1 MPRIT
6 KSMMARFA
14 EQKSALSPAALETI
28 ETMRIRYRDIMNLK
42 GVPATPD
49 SMPKGEYRRVMA
61 AALHSF
67 ITPDNHPHPS
77 KVNPNFYVLDIR

>member
-6 KSMMARFA
+6 KSMAARLA
-14 EQKSALSPAALETI
+14 EHKPSLSQ
-28 ETMRIRYRDIMNLK
+28 
-42 GVPATPD
+42 
-49 SMPKGEYRRVMA
+49 

-67 ITPDNHPHPS
+67 ITPDNQPHPS

>member
-6 KSMMARFA
+6 KSMAARLA
-14 EQKSALSPAALETI
+14 EHKPSLSQAALEAIDTL
-28 ETMRIRYRDIMNLK
+28 RIRYRDIMNLK
-42 GVPATPD
+42 GAPATPD

-67 ITPDNHPHPS
+67 ITPDNQPHPS

>member
-1 MPRIT
+1 
-6 KSMMARFA
+6 MMARFA

-49 SMPKGEYRRVMA
+49 SMPKG
-61 AALHSF
+61 
-67 ITPDNHPHPS
+67 
-77 KVNPNFYVLDIR
+77 

>member
-6 KSMMARFA
+6 KSMAARLA
-14 EQKSALSPAALETI
+14 EHKPSLSQAALETI

-42 GVPATPD
+42 GSPCHPGLHAE
-49 SMPKGEYRRVMA
+49 GEYRRVMA

-67 ITPDNHPHPS
+67 ITPDNQPHPS